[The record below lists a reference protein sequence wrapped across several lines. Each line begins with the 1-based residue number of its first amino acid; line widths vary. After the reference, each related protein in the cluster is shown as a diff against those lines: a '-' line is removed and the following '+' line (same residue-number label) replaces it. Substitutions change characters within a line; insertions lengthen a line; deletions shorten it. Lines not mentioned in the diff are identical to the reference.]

1 MSKPGLETKLQ
12 KIANQIADQVLQ
24 GGPEGLALE
33 QKVLAFR
40 ELRAFYAMVKKLN
53 PDKDEG
59 GFHGFAE
66 SIANT
71 SNRAR
76 ANGRRPAV
84 DVEPGAA
91 PDEPDF

>member
-71 SNRAR
+71 SNGAR
-76 ANGRRPAV
+76 TGRPAV
-84 DVEPGAA
+84 DVEPGAV

>member
-59 GFHGFAE
+59 EFGGFKFA
-66 SIANT
+66 IAN
-71 SNRAR
+71 SKSGNGAR
-76 ANGRRPAV
+76 TGRPAV
-84 DVEPGAA
+84 DVEPGAV